1 MTKLKEGD
9 KVRVHYIGT
18 LKDGDIFDNSRDR
31 KEPLEFAIDDGKLLK
46 GFNEA
51 VKKLDVG
58 DKVEINLKPEEA
70 YGPYIDEA
78 VVSVEKKEFPEGFK
92 FEKNGFVQGQ
102 DNMGRPIQGQIIKVL
117 EESINVDLNH
127 PLAGEELKFE
137 IELVEVVK

>member
-18 LKDGDIFDNSRDR
+18 LKDGEVFDNSRDR
-31 KEPLEFAIDDGKLLK
+31 KELLEFTIDDGKLLK

-51 VKKLDVG
+51 VKNLNVG
-58 DKVEINLKPEEA
+58 EKVEINLKPEEA
-70 YGPYIDEA
+70 YGKYIDEA
-78 VVSVEKKEFPEGFK
+78 VVLVEKKEFPEGFK

-102 DNMGRPIQGQIIKVL
+102 DKMGRPIQGQIIKVL

-137 IELVEVVK
+137 IELIEVV

>member
-9 KVRVHYIGT
+9 KVKVHYVGT
-18 LKDGDIFDNSRDR
+18 LKDGEVFDNSRDR

-51 VKKLDVG
+51 VKNLDVG
-58 DKVEINLKPEEA
+58 DKVEINLKAEEA
-70 YGPYIDEA
+70 YGPYMDEA
-78 VVSVEKKEFPEGFK
+78 VVLVEKKEFPEGFK

-102 DNMGRPIQGQIIKVL
+102 DSMGRPIQGQIIKVL

-137 IELVEVVK
+137 IELVEVV

>member
-9 KVRVHYIGT
+9 KVKVHYVGT
-18 LKDGDIFDNSRDR
+18 LVKDGEIFDNSRDR
-31 KEPLEFAIDDGKLLK
+31 KEPLEFTIDGGKLLK

-51 VKKLDVG
+51 VKNLDVG

-70 YGPYIDEA
+70 YGPYMDEA
-78 VVSVEKKEFPEGFK
+78 IVLVEKKEFPEGFK

-102 DNMGRPIQGQIIKVL
+102 DNMGRPIQGQIVKVL

-137 IELVEVVK
+137 IELVEVV